1 MQDILWLRSCIE
13 LDSFLLE
20 AKVGLWRSKYDA
32 TPEFRFKN
40 YDGRMCE
47 KTTFQTVQ
55 FYCKNIHPTL
65 FHEIMI
71 LPIVIKVIE
80 PFVVTTKIC
89 IKTSVECPSQF
100 YIYFILDIKKE

>member
-65 FHEIMI
+65 NSWNNKSTD
-71 LPIVIKVIE
+71 IKVNE
-80 PFVVTTKIC
+80 LFVIPG
-89 IKTSVECPSQF
+89 E
-100 YIYFILDIKKE
+100 